1 MFVQGSGLQYL
12 KHAKLIWELLKTWMP
27 RPTKVN
33 FKEQGISVYK
43 NLPRCLPGTAR
54 AENLQL
60 CTPGPRTY
68 SRAATV
74 QPLGQQIW

>member
-12 KHAKLIWELLKTWMP
+12 KHTNLIWERLKTWMP

-33 FKEQGISVYK
+33 FEEQGIGVYK
-43 NLPRCLPGTAR
+43 NLPRCLPGTGR
-54 AENLQL
+54 AENLQV
-60 CTPGPRTY
+60 CMPGPRTY

-74 QPLGQQIW
+74 QPLIW